1 MSFLSSNITV
11 PLIIVHF
18 NFLIRSFHVPHD
30 PSLLSPDNPSITFD
44 ENPVSLFV
52 DKSHILNCYIWS
64 IPTPVVKWKRNGREL
79 SRYGDL
85 NETITISETGKGRVT
100 TLKLHISEVGRE
112 HDGHFTCEAQ
122 NIYNTR
128 RRNVN
133 ILVSCKPLLI
143 YCRRETFC

>member
-1 MSFLSSNITV
+1 MSFLSSNMIV
-11 PLIIVHF
+11 PLVIVHF

-30 PSLLSPDNPSITFD
+30 PSLLSSDNPSIAFD

-52 DKSHILNCYIWS
+52 DGSHILNCYIRG

-79 SRYGDL
+79 LRYGEF
-85 NETITISETGKGRVT
+85 NATIIISEMGNARLT
-100 TLKLHISEVGRE
+100 TLKLHFSKVGRE

-143 YCRRETFC
+143 YCRR